1 MVKEQAK
8 VTGLDGNWALVQMQR
23 QSACSHC
30 ELSNGCGTGA
40 IGRLLGHRRKP
51 VKIKNEHRLKPG
63 DNVVLGLPE
72 EALLKASL
80 LIYGLPLLG
89 LIGGGLLALWIIGES
104 ELFAF
109 IFAAAGF
116 ATGLQMSAR
125 LARKNFSNQ
134 FSPKILQVR
143 GEPTSSFMVRDS
155 TTYYRK

>member
-30 ELSNGCGTGA
+30 EVSNGCGTGA

-51 VKIKNEHRLKPG
+51 VKIKNEYQLKPG

-72 EALLKASL
+72 GAFLKASL

-89 LIGGGLLALWIIGES
+89 LIGGGMLALWITHES
-104 ELFAF
+104 ELFAIF
-109 IFAAAGF
+109 FAAAGF
-116 ATGLQMSAR
+116 VTGLQISAQ
-125 LARKNFSNQ
+125 LARKHYSSQ

-143 GEPTSSFMVRDS
+143 GEPTN
-155 TTYYRK
+155 